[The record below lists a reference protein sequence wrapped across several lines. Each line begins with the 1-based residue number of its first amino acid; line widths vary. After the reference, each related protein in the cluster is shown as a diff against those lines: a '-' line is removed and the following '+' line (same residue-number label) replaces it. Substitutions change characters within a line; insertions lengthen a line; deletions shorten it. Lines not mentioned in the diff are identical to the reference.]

1 MNVVFIS
8 HCDFKGNSAMH
19 IFSIANELSDRGVD
33 SAVVVPDDPTTV
45 QVHGKPRFSV
55 LPYDDVL
62 SEPLVF
68 ADGCGPD
75 LLHAWTPRELV
86 RRICEELARRYG
98 VPYIVHLEDNEQVL
112 AEMEMG
118 GRSFEELGAL
128 PLPLLD
134 QIVPARC
141 AHPVYYPRFMSNAAG
156 VTALMD
162 TLFEF
167 KPARVPGLVF
177 WPGFDV
183 AFTRMQS
190 DRSYRKHLGLQDS
203 DLMVMYNGN
212 VHRTNAREVGSLVLA
227 VASLRRRGYPLVLVK
242 TGWNNEYIPYY
253 KEGRKRGFIMDL
265 GFRPREEIPRLML
278 AADVLVQPGRVGAFN
293 DYRFPSKLPEF
304 LWSGVP
310 VVLPPTNIGRFL
322 EDDVNCVLLEEGHS
336 LDIAAKLEP
345 LLRDP
350 ERRRRIGVAGREFAL
365 RDLTWTKATNQLK
378 TFYDE
383 VLAAT
388 PASGIAA
395 NKPTTP

>member
-68 ADGCGPD
+68 ADGRGPD

-98 VPYIVHLEDNEQVL
+98 IPYIVHLEDNEQVL

-141 AHPVYYPRFMSNAAG
+141 AHPA
-156 VTALMD
+156 
-162 TLFEF
+162 
-167 KPARVPGLVF
+167 
-177 WPGFDV
+177 
-183 AFTRMQS
+183 
-190 DRSYRKHLGLQDS
+190 
-203 DLMVMYNGN
+203 
-212 VHRTNAREVGSLVLA
+212 
-227 VASLRRRGYPLVLVK
+227 
-242 TGWNNEYIPYY
+242 
-253 KEGRKRGFIMDL
+253 
-265 GFRPREEIPRLML
+265 
-278 AADVLVQPGRVGAFN
+278 
-293 DYRFPSKLPEF
+293 
-304 LWSGVP
+304 
-310 VVLPPTNIGRFL
+310 
-322 EDDVNCVLLEEGHS
+322 
-336 LDIAAKLEP
+336 
-345 LLRDP
+345 
-350 ERRRRIGVAGREFAL
+350 
-365 RDLTWTKATNQLK
+365 
-378 TFYDE
+378 
-383 VLAAT
+383 
-388 PASGIAA
+388 
-395 NKPTTP
+395 